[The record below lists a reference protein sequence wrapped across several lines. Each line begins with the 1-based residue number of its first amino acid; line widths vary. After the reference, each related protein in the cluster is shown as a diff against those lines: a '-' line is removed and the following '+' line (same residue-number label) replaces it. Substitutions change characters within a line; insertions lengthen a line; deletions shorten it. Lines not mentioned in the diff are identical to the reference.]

1 MDETAIVERLAKV
14 EERAKS
20 NTHQIEEIKPIV
32 EEIHTLSKTMV
43 ELISEC
49 KHTNESVTD
58 LKRDVSKLDDRIGTI
73 EQEPAKSWNNA
84 KRTVF
89 NTILGAIAGA
99 IATGIIAILAMSL

>member
-1 MDETAIVERLAKV
+1 MDETAIVERLTKV

-49 KHTNESVTD
+49 KHTNENVTD

-73 EQEPAKSWNNA
+73 EQEPAKNWTNA

-99 IATGIIAILAMSL
+99 IATGIIALLAMSL

>member
-1 MDETAIVERLAKV
+1 MDETAIVKRLTKV

-20 NTHQIEEIKPIV
+20 NTHQIKEIKPIV

-49 KHTNESVTD
+49 KHTNENVTD

-73 EQEPAKSWNNA
+73 EQEPAKNWTNA

-99 IATGIIAILAMSL
+99 IATGIIALLAMSL